1 MSARKRWR
9 LVWSPG
15 GSTEQMSSSVR
26 AYQIVKEERERI
38 KDGRS
43 DTTSV
48 SVQVDAADGFG
59 WQTYEQIDFRSG
71 ASR

>member
-1 MSARKRWR
+1 MSARNRWR

-48 SVQVDAADGFG
+48 SVQFDDGDGFG
-59 WQTYEQIDFRSG
+59 WQTYERLDFRKE
-71 ASR
+71 ATP